1 MKKII
6 FTITLLLFFTKA
18 FAHDMVPT
26 YPELRPSYLE
36 GVLVTDL
43 ELFNKRND
51 VDYYEITVFDEYWNT
66 VPFVTSYKILKLSY
80 LERVKFSVYI
90 RSKDKNRATYICT
103 KSRLRGEVGPSTVIS
118 SMICSKIKK
127 DF

>member
-1 MKKII
+1 MKKIL
-6 FTITLLLFFTKA
+6 FTILILISTKV

-43 ELFNKRND
+43 ELFNKRDD
-51 VDYYEITVFDEYWNT
+51 VEYYEIAVFDEYWNT
-66 VPFVTSYKILKLSY
+66 VPFVTSYKILKLTY
-80 LERVKFSVYI
+80 LERINFSVYI
-90 RSKDKNRATYICT
+90 RSKDENRATYICT
-103 KSRLRGEVGPSTVIS
+103 KSRIRGETGPSTVIS

-127 DF
+127 DE

>member
-103 KSRLRGEVGPSTVIS
+103 KSRIRGESGPSTVIS

>member
-1 MKKII
+1 MKKIL

-26 YPELRPSYLE
+26 YPEFRPSYLE

-51 VDYYEITVFDEYWNT
+51 VDYYEITVFDEFWNT

-90 RSKDKNRATYICT
+90 RSKDRNRATYICT
-103 KSRLRGEVGPSTVIS
+103 KSRIRGEVGPSTVIS

-127 DF
+127 DY

>member
-1 MKKII
+1 MKKLYALI
-6 FTITLLLFFTKA
+6 LLLFSTSA

-26 YPELRPSYLE
+26 YPELRPSYLD
-36 GVLVTDL
+36 GVMVTEL

-51 VDYYEITVFDEYWNT
+51 VEYYEIAVFDENWNS

-80 LERVKFSVYI
+80 LDRIKFSVYI
-90 RSKDKNRATYICT
+90 RSKDKDRAMYVCT
-103 KSRLRGEVGPSTVIS
+103 KSRIRGESGPSTIIS
-118 SMICSKIKK
+118 SMICSKFKK